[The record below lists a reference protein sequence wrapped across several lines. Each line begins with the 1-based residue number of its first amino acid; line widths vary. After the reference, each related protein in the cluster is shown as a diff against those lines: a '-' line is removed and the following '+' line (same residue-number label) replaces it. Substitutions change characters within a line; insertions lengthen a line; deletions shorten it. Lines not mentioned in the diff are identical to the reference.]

1 MGPGGGRR
9 WCAVWL
15 CGALSGFAHAAQD
28 NVLDVEQTGT
38 QGVATH
44 WGTSPDA
51 RRSAQP
57 RVTNAQSRAGDA
69 RVEQAEQQGLIAPVV
84 PPDLALPARNAKAAV
99 YVPSAPDE
107 RPLWNLL
114 KANEL
119 TAYDAQVARL
129 TREYPSWT
137 PAQALAHE
145 RERRQREE
153 AFKVALGGGPQ
164 ALRALLSRAP
174 EEFGCDHIEHVWQA
188 ADAFSQAGDADA
200 VFALYRAVVPTCAP
214 AANRM
219 ATLYRAVHQL
229 SEAQVD
235 ALIDAEANEGH
246 RSPEENIAFER
257 LRYER
262 AVSALAALPPGD
274 PAAAAQ
280 LAVLAPAIRARRDG
294 EAATLAGWI
303 AFAHQ
308 DLDAAADWFDTALSI
323 TPQAADASIG
333 LAQVRV
339 SQRDWDAAD
348 ALLMPRAV
356 AKDARARNLR
366 GQIALARADEAYRA
380 HRYAQSLLQ
389 LDEAEALGMPQAQTA
404 ALRGWNLYALK
415 KYAQAEQ
422 VFRERYEA
430 SHDEDS
436 AEGLA
441 LSRRR
446 LGKHGTS
453 DSGALGAYEHALNAQ
468 QLFYQKA
475 FVAAGAELHDA
486 LGGPADAA
494 RITQY
499 VPADLQGVS
508 AASVSAGLTWNDHVG
523 GAGEQR
529 LDTIAPTL
537 RAEWIDGTLQYEI
550 RYRELF
556 LNAGTA
562 SLSQRMPGVFPL
574 ACKDQA
580 ECSPAGSVPALATN
594 VLNAVAE
601 VPYGGSVRAQELQAM
616 VANTIWVDANH
627 VLDWSVSFG
636 ATQGGA
642 GHATLNGQA
651 TIGQRGAWG
660 AWSAYVG
667 NSPVR
672 DSLLSW
678 RGLAFAN
685 TSAVYGPVTR
695 WASGAQAR
703 WQVTPRWNISAAA
716 EAQWLT
722 GTNVVGNEGASA
734 DLSAGYDFR
743 LPELDYLS
751 AGPVMHYLTYR
762 RNENFYTPGW
772 GGYYSPQ
779 QSLSAGLAL
788 QVLSKEGQ
796 RLQWRG
802 GFEAGWNASRQSN
815 EPCLPL
821 LNQDSLEAGGLPDS
835 AVKALTGAT
844 CYGSHDKGPYAHAQ
858 VSVAI
863 KFSPRL
869 QSGALVD
876 ISTVPG
882 RDKQAAALVFVRY
895 FIEPRA
901 AVFSRDLPR
910 NARDAYLQLD
920 DDHH

>member
-15 CGALSGFAHAAQD
+15 CGALSGLAHATQD

-235 ALIDAEANEGH
+235 ALIEAEANEGH

-257 LRYER
+257 LRYKR

-348 ALLMPRAV
+348 ALLMQRAV

-366 GQIALARADEAYRA
+366 GQIALARADDAYRA

-441 LSRRR
+441 LTRWAAGRHVANAR
-446 LGKHGTS
+446 PDAGP
-453 DSGALGAYEHALNAQ
+453 LGAYEHALEAQ
-468 QLFYQKA
+468 RLYYEKS
-475 FVAAGAELHDA
+475 FVAAHARLHEA
-486 LGGPADAA
+486 LADSTEPA
-494 RITQY
+494 RILRY
-499 VPADLQGVS
+499 VPADLTGVNS
-508 AASVSAGLTWNDHVG
+508 ASVAAGVDASDQ
-523 GAGEQR
+523 AGTAGQSK
-529 LDTIAPTL
+529 LSVVAPAV
-537 RAEWIDGTLQYEI
+537 RAEWFDDTRAYNL
-550 RYRELF
+550 RYRQLF
-556 LNAGTA
+556 LDAGHGQLNGVGMVGGHATA
-562 SLSQRMPGVFPL
+562 
-574 ACKDQA
+574 
-580 ECSPAGSVPALATN
+580 E
-594 VLNAVAE
+594 
-601 VPYGGSVRAQELQAM
+601 ELQAM
-616 VANTIWVDANH
+616 VSDTARLNGARTI
-627 VLDWSVSFG
+627 DWRLSMG
-636 ATQGGA
+636 AVQGGVA
-642 GHATLNGQA
+642 GFSANGQA
-651 TIGQRGAWG
+651 SVGQQAHWG
-660 AWSAYVG
+660 GWTVYAGYA
-667 NSPVR
+667 PVR

-678 RGLAFAN
+678 RGMEVAGARWG
-685 TSAVYGPVTR
+685 AVNR
-695 WASGAQAR
+695 AASGGRVR
-703 WQVTPRWNISAAA
+703 WQVAPRWSMSAAT

-722 GTNVVGNEGASA
+722 GMHVADNAGVST
-734 DLSAGYDFR
+734 DLSASYDLKLRGF
-743 LPELDYLS
+743 DYFS
-751 AGPVMHYLTYR
+751 VGPALHYLAYR
-762 RNENFYTPGW
+762 RNENFYSPGQ

-779 QSLSAGLAL
+779 SSESAGLAL
-788 QVLSKEGQ
+788 QLLSAEGQ
-796 RLQWRG
+796 SWQWQG
-802 GFEAGWNASRQSN
+802 NLETGWNYAR
-815 EPCLPL
+815 
-821 LNQDSLEAGGLPDS
+821 QDSEACS
-835 AVKALTGAT
+835 AS
-844 CYGSHDKGPYAHAQ
+844 CIGSHDRGPYVHGQASAVMKLAPHWQ
-858 VSVAI
+858 M
-863 KFSPRL
+863 
-869 QSGALVD
+869 GGLVD
-876 ISTVPG
+876 VNVTPG
-882 RDKQAAALVFVRY
+882 RDRQVAALAFVRY